1 MPEMDE
7 KDLLIFALV
16 KRLQRA
22 SFEQVRLLYHIAGCV
37 ISLVNPR
44 KECPPVDFGKKQKE
58 ETE

>member
-16 KRLQRA
+16 KRLQCA

-37 ISLVNPR
+37 MRLVNPR
-44 KECPPVDFGKKQKE
+44 KECPPSI
-58 ETE
+58 